1 MIAVRKNKKKEHEDF
16 AVIIHH
22 GGEDFFFTER
32 AAREL
37 RDKLSSVLAE
47 LKKEAK
53 E

>member
-1 MIAVRKNKKKEHEDF
+1 MIAVRRNKKKDF
-16 AVIIHH
+16 QEYAVIIHH

-47 LKKEAK
+47 SKKGAK